1 MKKPIVLEWFS
12 IYVLKDFTRSFVV
25 SDLTDAMFSLFN
37 TELNYS
43 KMLVSHGYTYKIH
56 CGPFIVRHKLRLLFW
71 IIIVAFQQ
79 FVSEMF
85 VFFWNDIYIMCNV
98 LFEAATIRVFVLQ
111 SQLSFF
117 ILRRKSKLS
126 PSLYFE
132 IPLPR

>member
-1 MKKPIVLEWFS
+1 
-12 IYVLKDFTRSFVV
+12 
-25 SDLTDAMFSLFN
+25 
-37 TELNYS
+37 
-43 KMLVSHGYTYKIH
+43 MLVSHGYTYKIH

-71 IIIVAFQQ
+71 IIIVAVQQ

-85 VFFWNDIYIMCNV
+85 LFSWNDMYIMCNV
-98 LFEAATIRVFVLQ
+98 LFEAATIRIFVLQ